1 MQLAIIGLPFSGKT
15 TVFNAATRGAA
26 QVAGYS
32 GAASPN
38 IGIAKVP
45 DARLDTLTRIYKPQ
59 KTTPAEITYVDL
71 PAAPDG
77 LGKTRGISGVYL
89 NQIQTADALVVVAR
103 GFDDPSVPD
112 GGDGV
117 DAFRDVETMLYELTF
132 ADLDIVQRR
141 IDRIAQNRKGARSA
155 DRDALERERRLM
167 ASIMNG
173 LEDGEPIRNQ
183 SLTPDAARR
192 VNEFQFLTAK
202 PVIAVVNAGED
213 LLDEVDEL
221 QARLESEVAD
231 DGVLGTVLVGSLEME
246 LAQMSPEDE
255 AEFRESLGA
264 GESGLDRM
272 VRLSYR
278 ALDQIT
284 FFTGG
289 AQGRARLDGNARRF
303 RIPRRR
309 THPYR
314 HGARLHSL
322 GSDSIRRPC
331 PLRLRSRIAQKRRAA
346 AGGQKLH
353 RSGWRRDARAVQCL
367 GVRR

>member
-103 GFDDPSVPD
+103 GFEDPSVPD

-155 DRDALERERRLM
+155 DRDALDRESRLM
-167 ASIMNG
+167 ESLMNG
-173 LEDGEPIRNQ
+173 LEDGAPIRKQ
-183 SLTPDAARR
+183 PLTPDAARR

-213 LLDEVDEL
+213 LLDDADAI
-221 QARLESEVAD
+221 QARLEAEVVG
-231 DGVLGTVLVGSLEME
+231 DGVQGTVLVGSLEME
-246 LAQMSPEDE
+246 LAQMSAEDE

-289 AQGRARLDGNARRF
+289 PKDVRAWTITRG
-303 RIPRRR
+303 
-309 THPYR
+309 
-314 HGARLHSL
+314 
-322 GSDSIRRPC
+322 DSA
-331 PLRLRSRIAQKRRAA
+331 SRAA
-346 AGGQKLH
+346 GRIHTDMERGFI
-353 RSGWRRDARAVQCL
+353 RSEVIAYEDLARYGSEAESRRNGALRQEGRNYTVQDGDVMHVL
-367 GVRR
+367 FNV

>member
-26 QVAGYS
+26 RVAGYS

-45 DARLDTLTRIYKPQ
+45 DARLDTLTRIYEPQ

-77 LGKTRGISGVYL
+77 LGRTRGISGVYL

-155 DRDALERERRLM
+155 DRDALDRENRLM
-167 ASIMNG
+167 ESLVNG
-173 LEDGEPIRNQ
+173 LEDGAPIRKQ
-183 SLTPDAARR
+183 PLTPDEARR

-213 LLDEVDEL
+213 LLDEVDEI
-221 QARLESEVAD
+221 QARLESEIAD
-231 DGVLGTVLVGSLEME
+231 DGVQATALVGALEME
-246 LAQMSPEDE
+246 LAQMSAEDE

-289 AQGRARLDGNARRF
+289 PKEVRAWTATRGDLA
-303 RIPRRR
+303 P
-309 THPYR
+309 
-314 HGARLHSL
+314 
-322 GSDSIRRPC
+322 
-331 PLRLRSRIAQKRRAA
+331 RAA
-346 AGGQKLH
+346 GRIHTDMERGFI
-353 RSGWRRDARAVQCL
+353 RSEVIAYEDLARYGSEAESRRNGALRQEGKSYTVQDGDVMHIL
-367 GVRR
+367 FNV